1 MQDGPRRIIKT
12 DLAPAPEPASSQAVV
27 SCGIVYMSAQVGK
40 SPNGTLPPEFD
51 MQMKNTMYN
60 ARAILE
66 SAGSDLN
73 NVLRVSIHI
82 SDAYYWERAEKL
94 YAFFF
99 PTQDP
104 PAREMMAVSSLPHG
118 ALVQVTI
125 TAAVKMSF

>member
-1 MQDGPRRIIKT
+1 MQDGPRKILST

-27 SCGIVYMSAQVGK
+27 SGGVVYMSSQVGK
-40 SPNGTLPPEFD
+40 SPNGTLPTDFD

-66 SAGSDLN
+66 AAGSDLN
-73 NVLRVSIHI
+73 NVLRISIHL
-82 SDAYYWERAEKL
+82 SDAYYWNRAEEL
-94 YAFFF
+94 YCFFF

-104 PAREMMAVSSLPHG
+104 PAREMFAVSSLPHG